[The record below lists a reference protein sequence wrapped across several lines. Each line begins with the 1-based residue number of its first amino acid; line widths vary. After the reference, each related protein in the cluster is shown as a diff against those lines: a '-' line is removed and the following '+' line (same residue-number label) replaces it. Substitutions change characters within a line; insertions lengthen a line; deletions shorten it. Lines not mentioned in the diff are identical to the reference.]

1 MKSVFIKSVLAIVAV
16 SFISSC
22 ASNEIGH
29 SKDVNQDE
37 INQGYSIYY
46 NQVNKAAEIT
56 AFFRFAGPNGTTLI
70 LDKPSTVNLN
80 GEELNL
86 VESDSRGAYYSK
98 VFEDVIP
105 DREYEL
111 VFSDINGEIYTNRV
125 KWKNIK
131 VDSVPLSIESN
142 HDDLIIKF
150 DSDPDNRFEE
160 VEVSISDAEQTV
172 TEIFKNVVMK
182 RVVIKADKLKPLHGK
197 AEVSIKRYGYH
208 HLKQQAHAG
217 GYFNTQYELKP
228 FEITILE

>member
-1 MKSVFIKSVLAIVAV
+1 MKSVFIKSALAIVAV
-16 SFISSC
+16 SFIPSC

-46 NQVNKAAEIT
+46 NQVDNAAEIT

-70 LDKPSTVNLN
+70 LDKPSTVHLN
-80 GEELNL
+80 GEELKL

-98 VFEDVIP
+98 GFENVIP
-105 DREYEL
+105 DKEYEFL
-111 VFSDINGEIYTNRV
+111 FADINGKRYTNRV
-125 KWKNIK
+125 KWNNIK
-131 VDSVPLSIESN
+131 VDSVPLSIERN
-142 HDDLIIKF
+142 QDLIIKF

-172 TEIFKNVVMK
+172 TETFKNVLMK
-182 RVVIKADKLKPLHGK
+182 RVVVKADKLKALHGK

-208 HLKQQAHAG
+208 QLKQHAHAG

-228 FEITILE
+228 FEVTILD